1 MEQHSKSFDEKSRK
15 PHFMSLLTANYYLL
29 HSFILAMVPNKTD
42 AEDILQN
49 TFMYLWEHFGDFQP
63 GTSFISWA
71 TTIAKFQ
78 VLTYRKTK
86 TRSKVHLSEMA
97 LDLVAAESV
106 KLSAQMDERYEA
118 LEKCLKK
125 MPEKELDFLKKRF
138 MQGSSVRKIAKDIGA
153 SLNVVY
159 KRIAQLKGILLNCIH
174 RMLASKGVYDASI

>member
-1 MEQHSKSFDEKSRK
+1 MEQYSESFDTTNRK

-29 HSFILAMVPNKTD
+29 HSFILSLVPNKTD

-71 TTIAKFQ
+71 ITIAKFQ

-86 TRSKVHLSEMA
+86 TRSKIQLSGTA

-106 KLSAQMDERYEA
+106 KLSAKMDERYEA

-125 MPEKELDFLKKRF
+125 LPEKELDFLNFQNFFLLSQKRNLHSTCQF
-138 MQGSSVRKIAKDIGA
+138 LFIILEANHGRKYFFAPT
-153 SLNVVY
+153 
-159 KRIAQLKGILLNCIH
+159 H
-174 RMLASKGVYDASI
+174 

>member
-1 MEQHSKSFDEKSRK
+1 MEQNAESFDDINIK

-29 HSFILAMVPNKTD
+29 HSFILTMVPNKTD

-49 TFMYLWEHFGDFQP
+49 TFMYLWEHFGDFRP

-78 VLTYRKTK
+78 VMTYRKTK
-86 TRSKVHLSEMA
+86 LRSKVHLSEEAM
-97 LDLVAAESV
+97 DLVAAESV
-106 KLSAQMDERYEA
+106 KISAQMDERYEA

-125 MPEKELDFLKKRF
+125 LPEREFDFLKKRF
-138 MQGSSVRKIAKDIGA
+138 IQGSSVKKIAQDIGA

-159 KRIAQLKGILLNCIH
+159 KRIARLKGILLDCI
-174 RMLASKGVYDASI
+174 RQILASKGVYDASI

>member
-1 MEQHSKSFDEKSRK
+1 MEKYSESFDEKSRK
-15 PHFMSLLTANYYLL
+15 PHFMSLLTANYYML
-29 HSFILAMVPNKTD
+29 HSFILTMVPNKTD

-49 TFMYLWEHFGDFQP
+49 TFMYLWEHFDDFEP

-71 TTIAKFQ
+71 ITIAKFQ

-86 TRSKVHLSEMA
+86 TRSKIQLSETA
-97 LDLVAAESV
+97 LDLVATESV

-125 MPEKELDFLKKRF
+125 LPEKELDFLKKRF
-138 MQGSSVRKIAKDIGA
+138 IQGSSVKKIAQDIGA

-159 KRIAQLKGILLNCIH
+159 KRIARLKGILLDCIH
-174 RMLASKGVYDASI
+174 RILSGKGVYDAPI